1 MRNDFNPRGRWLWLV
16 FQRMLTIGIP
26 RHFNCHI
33 KRSCCLEGTVFKD
46 CPCRLTPSRDPSPLL
61 AYLRRCLLRSVL
73 ALGIWALAS
82 IIPVSSSS
90 ADIVADQAP
99 PDLAAA
105 GNRVAGNVEA
115 DYSYLLIPFK
125 LASQPNL
132 KQSVFGFAG
141 RTNSGNLG
149 DTFAFGVGAPQRI
162 FYDNYIVGGAYQR
175 DFYQFNSGVLIGAE
189 VGLADRFGNYKVCCD
204 TLTYSNGVTHSAEL
218 WGGVSF
224 RHQGFALFDLVRI
237 SPGFVFGLSATSTP
251 IGQES
256 LHQIEHRGSANV
268 LFYLGF
274 DLAFAL
280 ATLPNTELVFRIQ
293 HRSGAYGTLGGMKEG
308 NNANVIGIRQRF

>member
-1 MRNDFNPRGRWLWLV
+1 M
-16 FQRMLTIGIP
+16 
-26 RHFNCHI
+26 
-33 KRSCCLEGTVFKD
+33 
-46 CPCRLTPSRDPSPLL
+46 
-61 AYLRRCLLRSVL
+61 RSVL
-73 ALGIWALAS
+73 ALGIWALACGS
-82 IIPVSSSS
+82 IIPASSSS
-90 ADIVADQAP
+90 ADIVADQPP

-105 GNRVAGNVEA
+105 GNRAAGNVEA
-115 DYSYLLIPFK
+115 DYSYLLTPFN

-132 KQSVFGFAG
+132 KQSVFVFAG

-149 DTFAFGVGAPQRI
+149 DTFAFGVGAPQKN

-175 DFYQFNSGVLIGAE
+175 DFFQFNSGILIGAE
-189 VGLADRFGNYKVCCD
+189 VGLADRFGNYRICCD
-204 TLTYSNGVTHSAEL
+204 IIAYSNGVMHSAEL
-218 WGGVSF
+218 WGGASF
-224 RHQGFALFDLVRI
+224 RHQGVPLFDLVRI
-237 SPGFVFGLSATSTP
+237 SPGFVFGLSAISSP
-251 IGQES
+251 IGQEG
-256 LHQIEHRGSANV
+256 LHQIDHRGSAKV